1 MNMRRNHSPAIAGA
15 KAGFST
21 AAAYRFEKDPRL
33 PSQKKARRERRRAD
47 PFADVWDNEVV
58 PMLKAAPGLR
68 PIGVFEELCR
78 RHPDLGA
85 GTRRTL
91 ERRIRAWRAV
101 NGPDREVIFR
111 QEHPPGRMGLSDFT
125 EVADL
130 GVTIAGQNLD
140 CRLYHFR
147 LPFSGFEHAH
157 VVLGGES
164 FVALAEGL
172 QNALWAL
179 GGVPEQHRSDSLS
192 AAFRNLGADA
202 KEDLTTRYEAFCAHY
217 GMTPTRNNPGVSH
230 ENGSIES
237 AHGHLKRA
245 LADALLLRASRD
257 FDDLPAWRGFVDEI
271 VGRGN
276 VRNAKRIDQE
286 RMALNKLPIRKTA
299 DYEEVNVD
307 VTTSSAFTLRKVFYS
322 VPSRLI
328 GHRLRVRLYD
338 DRLECFQGSTAIL
351 TLRRGRAQ
359 PNGKHGHVVDYR
371 HVIHSL
377 RRKPMALL
385 NLVYRDQ
392 LFPRRAF
399 ALAFE
404 ALLAGLGRETSLP
417 RHGRPSRARAR
428 TRLRGRTRRCAA
440 NGSRRRRPPRSRGAD
455 RALPSEG
462 CRVTYRRRQAA
473 LSRRLRPN
481 RHKRGRSG
489 MNASEKLDAARID
502 LLLNELRL
510 PGIKLIWAALAAT
523 ADKEGWPAAR
533 FLAALA
539 EQEMVERSRRR
550 FERHLEEARLPPGK
564 TLDAFDF
571 TAVPMISKAQVQ
583 ALAAGDAWLEKGA
596 NLLCFGPP
604 GGGKSHL
611 AAALG
616 LALIEKG
623 WRVLFART
631 TDLVQKL
638 QIARRDL
645 ALEAAITKLDK
656 YHLLILDDLA
666 YVTKDQAETS
676 VLFELISARYERR
689 SMLITANQPFGEWG
703 KIFPDQAMTL
713 AAIDRLVH
721 HATILEMNV
730 DSYRRKEAVDKAR
743 GAGRPPTRATIKG
756 SS

>member
-1 MNMRRNHSPAIAGA
+1 MNLRRNHSPAIAGA

-21 AAAYRFEKDPRL
+21 AAAYRIEKDPRL

-68 PIGVFEELCR
+68 PIAVFGELCR
-78 RHPDLGA
+78 RHPDLGD

-130 GVTIAGQNLD
+130 GVTIAGELLD

-202 KEDLTTRYEAFCAHY
+202 KEDLTKRYEAFCAHY

-257 FDDLPAWRGFVDEI
+257 FDDLTAWRGFVDDV

-276 VRNAKRIDQE
+276 LRNAKRIDQE
-286 RMALNKLPIRKTA
+286 RMALNKLPVRKTA

-307 VTTSSAFTLRKVFYS
+307 VTSSSAFTLRKVFYS

-338 DRLECFQGSTAIL
+338 DRCS
-351 TLRRGRAQ
+351 
-359 PNGKHGHVVDYR
+359 
-371 HVIHSL
+371 
-377 RRKPMALL
+377 
-385 NLVYRDQ
+385 
-392 LFPRRAF
+392 
-399 ALAFE
+399 
-404 ALLAGLGRETSLP
+404 
-417 RHGRPSRARAR
+417 
-428 TRLRGRTRRCAA
+428 
-440 NGSRRRRPPRSRGAD
+440 
-455 RALPSEG
+455 
-462 CRVTYRRRQAA
+462 
-473 LSRRLRPN
+473 
-481 RHKRGRSG
+481 
-489 MNASEKLDAARID
+489 
-502 LLLNELRL
+502 
-510 PGIKLIWAALAAT
+510 
-523 ADKEGWPAAR
+523 AAR
-533 FLAALA
+533 F
-539 EQEMVERSRRR
+539 
-550 FERHLEEARLPPGK
+550 
-564 TLDAFDF
+564 
-571 TAVPMISKAQVQ
+571 
-583 ALAAGDAWLEKGA
+583 
-596 NLLCFGPP
+596 
-604 GGGKSHL
+604 
-611 AAALG
+611 
-616 LALIEKG
+616 
-623 WRVLFART
+623 
-631 TDLVQKL
+631 
-638 QIARRDL
+638 
-645 ALEAAITKLDK
+645 
-656 YHLLILDDLA
+656 
-666 YVTKDQAETS
+666 
-676 VLFELISARYERR
+676 
-689 SMLITANQPFGEWG
+689 
-703 KIFPDQAMTL
+703 
-713 AAIDRLVH
+713 
-721 HATILEMNV
+721 
-730 DSYRRKEAVDKAR
+730 
-743 GAGRPPTRATIKG
+743 
-756 SS
+756 